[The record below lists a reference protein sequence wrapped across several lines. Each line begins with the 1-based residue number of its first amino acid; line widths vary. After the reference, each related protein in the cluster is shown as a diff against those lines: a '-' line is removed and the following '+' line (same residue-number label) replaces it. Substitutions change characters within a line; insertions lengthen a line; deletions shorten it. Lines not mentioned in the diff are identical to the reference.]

1 MSLQV
6 GADLERRVRRAAE
19 VGEAA
24 TPADSFPLDVLWRDY
39 AAASPGEQ
47 FAAQALFRDLAA
59 DSDPRVRSL
68 AVFFFWQLPR
78 EVGGPVLF
86 DIGER
91 HGALFDAQDVWFSGL
106 TLRGQL
112 LAAIGERRARGDD
125 ARVRKLFL
133 ALGPGAGPLPGSVGS
148 ILAEVGVD
156 LWAHFVAGMAERD
169 ALDVVRDGAFVFA
182 ARRELDAA
190 RQVPLMPALRLAFEE
205 GVRQFG

>member
-24 TPADSFPLDVLWRDY
+24 TPADTFPLEVIWRDY
-39 AAASPGEQ
+39 AAASSAER
-47 FAAQALFRDLAA
+47 FAAQALFRELAA
-59 DSDPRVRSL
+59 DADPRVRSL
-68 AVFFFWQLPR
+68 ALYFFWQLPR
-78 EVGGPVLF
+78 EEGGPVLLE
-86 DIGER
+86 IGER
-91 HGALFDAQDVWFSGL
+91 HGALYDAQDVWFSGL

-112 LAAIGERRARGDD
+112 LTAIGERRARGDD
-125 ARVRKLFL
+125 ARVRKLFY

-148 ILAEVGVD
+148 ILAELGVD
-156 LWAHFVAGMAERD
+156 LWAHFVTAMAERH
-169 ALDVVRDGAFVFA
+169 AVAVVRDGAFVFA

-190 RQVPLMPALRLAFEE
+190 RQVTLSPTLRAAFDE